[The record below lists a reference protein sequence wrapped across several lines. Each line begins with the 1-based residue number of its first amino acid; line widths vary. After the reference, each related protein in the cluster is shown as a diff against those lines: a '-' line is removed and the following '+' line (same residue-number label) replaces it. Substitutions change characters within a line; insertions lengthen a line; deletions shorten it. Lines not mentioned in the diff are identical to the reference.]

1 MASTEKIKEIIQS
14 DEIRTFFEGLLSKQ
28 SRELLKEL
36 EQSNKEEVKKLE
48 NEKKEIEQKYVK
60 LISDNEQLR
69 DVIND
74 CKSREK
80 ELIEKQEDLKKQI
93 ENLKT
98 TEETSKGE
106 IGRLTEKQKTLENKN
121 TELERKNEKLDFRY
135 KKYERIEQ
143 AYEEYKTLPEDIQI
157 RLQNV
162 FPRGNLFAFMTAGTK
177 WENITGLWNFAKRRI
192 IEKDISDIDKVLD
205 LLEFLFEVY
214 NKQYSK
220 TMYEFMD
227 VNVGDKFDSDL
238 HNIIGINT
246 DGIVSKVWL
255 KGIYDVKNKKVLCK
269 TLIEVQ

>member
-1 MASTEKIKEIIQS
+1 MASTEKIKEIMQS
-14 DEIRTFFEGLLSKQ
+14 DEIKTFFEGLLNNQ

-48 NEKKEIEQKYVK
+48 NEKKETEQKYAK
-60 LISDNEQLR
+60 LSSDNEQLK

-80 ELIEKQEDLKKQI
+80 ELIEKQKNLTKQI

-98 TEETSKGE
+98 TEETLKGE
-106 IGRLTEKQKTLENKN
+106 IGGLTEKQKTLENKIS
-121 TELERKNEKLDFRY
+121 ELEGKNEKLDFKY
-135 KKYERIEQ
+135 KKYEQIEQ
-143 AYEEYKTLPEDIQI
+143 AYEEYETLPGDIQI

-162 FPRGNLFAFMTAGTK
+162 FPQGNLYAFMTAGTK

-192 IEKDISDIDKVLD
+192 IEKEIADIEKILN
-205 LLEFLFEVY
+205 LLGFLFEVY
-214 NKQYSK
+214 NKQYSE
-220 TMYEFMD
+220 TMYQFID
-227 VNVGDKFDSDL
+227 VKVGDKFDSDL
-238 HNIIGINT
+238 HNIIGTNT

-255 KGIYDVKNKKVLCK
+255 KGIYDVKNQKVLCK